1 MISHTTLA
9 LALSL
14 LLAAPVVSAA
24 PDPAARKIPVTA
36 NENMK
41 FSVTEITARPGESI
55 QIVLRAMGTMP
66 KIAMAHNLVVLKK
79 GTKLDAF
86 INAGAMARETNF
98 IAPATA
104 SQVIASTPLAGAGE
118 TVQVTFRAPS
128 APGRY
133 DFVCT
138 FPGHFAGGM
147 RGVLIVK

>member
-9 LALSL
+9 VALSL
-14 LLAAPVVSAA
+14 SLAAPLAATA
-24 PDPAARKIPVTA
+24 PDPAPRRLSITA
-36 NENMK
+36 NDNMK
-41 FSVTEITARPGESI
+41 FSVTEITAKRGESI

-79 GTKLDAF
+79 GTDLDAF
-86 INAGAMARETNF
+86 VNAGAMARSTNF
-98 IAPATA
+98 IAPAL
-104 SQVIASTPLAGAGE
+104 SKQVLASTPLAGAGE
-118 TVQVTFRAPS
+118 TVQVTFAAPS
-128 APGRY
+128 TPGRY